1 MMKRTYLKPY
11 KSYVFKDKDPI
22 IDVLRT
28 AVSDSKRKYS
38 SIQADSGVSTATLY
52 NWFHGATRR
61 PQFCTVNAVARA
73 LGKELRLMDR
83 KSHAQLRVIKGGRG

>member
-1 MMKRTYLKPY
+1 MSKRTYLKPY
-11 KSYVFKDKDPI
+11 KSYVFRDKDPI

-28 AVSDSKRKYS
+28 AVADSKRKYS
-38 SIQADSGVSTATLY
+38 AIQEDSGVSTTTLY

-83 KSHAQLRVIKGGRG
+83 KTAAQLRVIRGGRG